1 METITTIKQI
11 KEIIEPIPADQ
22 FCTHLYENSKGQCCA
37 LGHIHKHI
45 SGDSM
50 GDQQGF
56 GARKL
61 ISEFLKHSRGIYSGI
76 AIINDSANE
85 SVYTE
90 RRIKDRLMH
99 MINDGIKWEESKS
112 N

>member
-1 METITTIKQI
+1 MTITTFKQI

-22 FCTHLYENSKGQCCA
+22 FCTGKYENCEGQCCS

-45 SGDSM
+45 SGDAM

-61 ISEFLKHSRGIYSGI
+61 ISKFLKDSRGIYSGI
-76 AIINDSANE
+76 AIINDSAND

-90 RRIKDRLMH
+90 PIIKDRLMH
-99 MINDGIKWEESKS
+99 MIEDGIKWENKS
-112 N
+112 DL